1 MRKWMYIIILS
12 LLFCMAVLIGCSEK
26 DKVYHWAILQN
37 GRRQM
42 DEGQMQRINERLQ
55 EMGIEGRVE
64 FHYVTVEGL
73 VTPEV
78 VEQAYKDLGKKM
90 DFVSISP
97 SLVAF
102 TKQEWQDTFLEL
114 SEDLKNGG
122 LQGFYERIPEVVW
135 EANQMAGGIY
145 SFSWANE
152 IRPHGFG
159 FCEQTIERVGK
170 ENLLKLTQARGTEE
184 KSIWKELYEKSG
196 EQPFCQWTGIDWG
209 RPSPTTERPYDRTT
223 LDNITNG
230 WRRHYFWMIMDDIGY
245 NYETEKF
252 EWLGESEMYERLY
265 RDVIELYQKGYTR
278 RINIDLVIE
287 YEVDIEV
294 GQVFFG
300 YDNQIEERHTENSS
314 YRLWVPS
321 WEEIQLDP
329 RSAYG
334 YVYSFVYK
342 EAREG
347 WQEVLNAIGMD
358 EEITEIINK
367 KDDMTL
373 TRILYEQL
381 DEGTSVPP
389 KVDDMYAFLEEVY
402 SKREKKEVTDFIF
415 NPLPVQ
421 EILEECERRAD
432 MYASTNFCRDEPNL
446 TWSERKIVI
455 EKVEDFWQNYQDLM
469 KDSPIHEVVEEVNR
483 QYQEWIQN

>member
-1 MRKWMYIIILS
+1 
-12 LLFCMAVLIGCSEK
+12 MAVLIGCSEK

-102 TKQEWQDTFLEL
+102 TKQEWKDTFLEL
-114 SEDLKNGG
+114 SEELKNGG
-122 LQGFYERIPEVVW
+122 LQGFYERIPEAVW
-135 EANQMAGGIY
+135 EANQMAGGLY
-145 SFSWANE
+145 SFSWSSM

-159 FCEQTIERVGK
+159 FCEQTVERVGK

-184 KSIWKELYEKSG
+184 KSIWKELYEKG
-196 EQPFCQWTGIDWG
+196 EDQPFCQWTAIDWG
-209 RPSPTTERPYDRTT
+209 YPESTAEVPYGRQT
-223 LDNITNG
+223 LDKFTNG

-252 EWLGESEMYERLY
+252 EWLGESETYEKLY
-265 RDVIELYQKGYTR
+265 QDVIEFCQKGYIR
-278 RINIDLVIE
+278 GVNIDLVIE
-287 YEVDIEV
+287 YDADIET

-300 YDNQIEERHTENSS
+300 YDNQVEENKIYPPLS
-314 YRLWVPS
+314 LWVPS
-321 WEEIQLDP
+321 WEEVQLDP
-329 RSAYG
+329 RPVYG

-381 DEGTSVPP
+381 DEGTPIPP
-389 KVDDMYAFLEEVY
+389 QVDDMYAFLEKVY
-402 SKREKKEVTDFIF
+402 SKREKREVTDFIF

-421 EILEECERRAD
+421 EILEECERKAG
-432 MYASTNFCRDEPNL
+432 MYTSANFRRDEPNL
-446 TWSERKIVI
+446 TWTERKIAI
-455 EKVEDFWQNYQDLM
+455 EKVEDFWQKYQELM
-469 KDSPIHEVVEEVNR
+469 KDSPIREVVEEVNR
-483 QYQEWIQN
+483 QYQEWIQK

>member
-1 MRKWMYIIILS
+1 MKKVKYIVVLFFFLYMIT
-12 LLFCMAVLIGCSEK
+12 LLGCSEK

-42 DEGQMQRINERLQ
+42 DEDQMQRINERLQ
-55 EMGIEGRVE
+55 EMGIEGRIE

-78 VEQAYKDLGKKM
+78 VEQAYKDLGRKM

-102 TKQEWQDTFLEL
+102 TKQEWKDTFLEL
-114 SEDLKNGG
+114 SEELKNGG
-122 LQGFYERIPEVVW
+122 LQGFYERIPEAVW
-135 EANQMAGGIY
+135 EANQMAGGLY
-145 SFSWANE
+145 SFSWSSM

-170 ENLLKLTQARGTEE
+170 ENLLKLTEANGTKDEE
-184 KSIWKELYEKSG
+184 IWKELYEANG
-196 EQPFCQWTGIDWG
+196 EQAICLWTGMDWG
-209 RPSPTTERPYDRTT
+209 HPEPTAEIPYGRQT
-223 LDNITNG
+223 LDKFTNG
-230 WRRHYFWMIMDDIGY
+230 WRRHYFWMIMDDVGY
-245 NYETEKF
+245 NYETERF
-252 EWLGESEMYERLY
+252 EWLGESETYQDLY
-265 RDVIELYQKGYTR
+265 HGVVEFYKKGYIR
-278 RINIDLVIE
+278 NINIDTVIE
-287 YEVDIEV
+287 YDADIDA

-300 YDNQIEERHTENSS
+300 YDNQVEENNISRWI
-314 YRLWVPS
+314 LWVPS
-321 WEEIQLDP
+321 WEKVQLDP
-329 RSAYG
+329 RPVYG

-381 DEGTSVPP
+381 DEGTPVPP
-389 KVDDMYAFLEEVY
+389 QVDDMYTFLEEIY
-402 SKREKKEVTDFIF
+402 SKREKRAVTDFIF
-415 NPLPVQ
+415 NPLPIQ
-421 EILEECERRAD
+421 DILRECERRASA
-432 MYASTNFCRDEPNL
+432 YASTDFYNEDAKG
-446 TWSERKIVI
+446 WSERKIVI

-483 QYQEWIQN
+483 QYQEWIQK